1 MLSSVM
7 KLGYFNYNFF
17 ICNCY
22 KMNKVED
29 DECDYCGGSGVVYI
43 DDDEWE
49 ECDFC
54 CESECE
60 PESSDSGYDTDES
73 I

>member
-1 MLSSVM
+1 
-7 KLGYFNYNFF
+7 
-17 ICNCY
+17 
-22 KMNKVED
+22 MNKVED